1 MLIYL
6 PDKTKTL
13 LEQHLSHNRCSVT
26 KEQMFVWMNG
36 HCEKF
41 EVYFSVFCI
50 KQNGSPSNGADAAL
64 GYIKLHRFIT
74 ALLWAG
80 AKHSCRRQWA
90 HGLFNFAQGTQ
101 VIQRQLDFSELHRT
115 LYGKEVWKKWQLGK
129 ILHFCYKSIKL
140 KLQRMLL
147 RILRSVCERC
157 YDIRWSGGRGRK
169 RLR

>member
-74 ALLWAG
+74 ALLWGG
-80 AKHSCRRQWA
+80 AKLSCRRQWA
-90 HGLFNFAQGTQ
+90 HGLLNFAQGTQ
-101 VIQRQLDFSELHRT
+101 VIQAAQNP
-115 LYGKEVWKKWQLGK
+115 VWKRGVEKMAIRQDTAFL
-129 ILHFCYKSIKL
+129 LQVYKAQTSENAFENFK
-140 KLQRMLL
+140 KCMWKML
-147 RILRSVCERC
+147 
-157 YDIRWSGGRGRK
+157 WH
-169 RLR
+169 

>member
-1 MLIYL
+1 MLSNQGTNVCLNEWSLWKIRSIFLCLLY
-6 PDKTKTL
+6 KTKWKPL
-13 LEQHLSHNRCSVT
+13 QWSCS
-26 KEQMFVWMNG
+26 
-36 HCEKF
+36 
-41 EVYFSVFCI
+41 I
-50 KQNGSPSNGADAAL
+50 PADSAL

-74 ALLWAG
+74 AFLWG
-80 AKHSCRRQWA
+80 GTKHSCRRQWA
-90 HGLFNFAQGTQ
+90 HGLLNFAQGTQ

-129 ILHFCYKSIKL
+129 ILHFCYKSMKL
-140 KLQRMLL
+140 KLHRILL